1 MGHRAKHTRKPSGTN
16 KSPGRAGMWIAVVLL
31 LAAAALAGGR
41 LFAGRPDRTQEELP
55 SPPEET
61 ISPTP
66 DMSAGPDQSAPWA
79 TQPPATQDPAEKSIS
94 GLVYECTPETLVLET
109 GSGFYAVPTGGE
121 DWQSLVGRE
130 VTLLYEGQWDDGAL
144 WQTVQIQQVLSPS
157 ETGLDQPAAAG
168 QAAETNTI
176 YTQARLARAWE
187 ILQGMTLEEKVGQLF
202 LIRCPLGDAAAQAA
216 RDYAPGG
223 FLLFGENTQGQDR
236 ESLREWIAS
245 VQEASRLPALFAVD
259 EEGGEVCRLSRYPA
273 FRDEPFPSPMTLFR
287 QGGWEAVEQDTMEKC
302 DLLNFLGIH
311 VNMAPVCDVCSVPEA
326 FMYSRSLGGDAV
338 LTSRYAARVAA
349 GYASRGVGCVL
360 KHFPGYGDNL
370 DTHTGMAVDSRTLD
384 QLESRDLLP
393 FQAGIQAG
401 AEAILVSHMV
411 VSCLD
416 GAAPASLSPAV
427 HAYIRDALGFD
438 GVVITDDLYMDAIT
452 EYAGLEAAAVLAVQ
466 AGNDLICCTD
476 YVQQIPAVIQAVNQ
490 GEISLE
496 RVEQSVLRIL
506 CWKLELGVI
515 V

>member
-1 MGHRAKHTRKPSGTN
+1 
-16 KSPGRAGMWIAVVLL
+16 
-31 LAAAALAGGR
+31 
-41 LFAGRPDRTQEELP
+41 
-55 SPPEET
+55 
-61 ISPTP
+61 
-66 DMSAGPDQSAPWA
+66 
-79 TQPPATQDPAEKSIS
+79 
-94 GLVYECTPETLVLET
+94 
-109 GSGFYAVPTGGE
+109 
-121 DWQSLVGRE
+121 
-130 VTLLYEGQWDDGAL
+130 
-144 WQTVQIQQVLSPS
+144 
-157 ETGLDQPAAAG
+157 
-168 QAAETNTI
+168 
-176 YTQARLARAWE
+176 
-187 ILQGMTLEEKVGQLF
+187 
-202 LIRCPLGDAAAQAA
+202 
-216 RDYAPGG
+216 
-223 FLLFGENTQGQDR
+223 
-236 ESLREWIAS
+236 
-245 VQEASRLPALFAVD
+245 
-259 EEGGEVCRLSRYPA
+259 
-273 FRDEPFPSPMTLFR
+273 
-287 QGGWEAVEQDTMEKC
+287 
-302 DLLNFLGIH
+302 
-311 VNMAPVCDVCSVPEA
+311 
-326 FMYSRSLGGDAV
+326 
-338 LTSRYAARVAA
+338 
-349 GYASRGVGCVL
+349 
-360 KHFPGYGDNL
+360 
-370 DTHTGMAVDSRTLD
+370 MAVDSRTLD